1 MNIRILFASAAAVA
15 LLAVSCS
22 EMNDLHNP
30 YLERGETVYAAKV
43 DSVKALVGVNSQV
56 LDIYV
61 PSNRITRGV
70 VLWNLGQDS
79 VGFSVPDP
87 SKSPVRVVIP
97 DLSEGNYTYDI
108 VSYDAYGN
116 KSLSYEITSNVV
128 SEETMAAHKEMMVKS
143 LYYSEYDTCLKRIA
157 ARYPQASISNAQNFG
172 GGAWFMWECD
182 PLPGAKVI
190 FRYLNRDNVWTAR
203 EFAGESIRNKA
214 WESSLS
220 DALCEPK
227 GQVVFYY
234 HTVYEN
240 INFVHK
246 VSHKVDLGEEYA
258 DRWYNYETE
267 IRFDDYSYP
276 ETSDN
281 W

>member
-1 MNIRILFASAAAVA
+1 MNIRILFASAAVVA
-15 LLAVSCS
+15 LMAVSCS
-22 EMNDLHNP
+22 EMNDLHKP

-70 VLWNLGQDS
+70 ILWNLGQDS
-79 VGFSVPDP
+79 VEFSVPDP

-97 DLSEGNYTYDI
+97 GLSEGNYTYDI

-128 SEETMAAHKEMMVKS
+128 SEETMDAHKEMMVKS
-143 LYYSEYDTCLKRIA
+143 LYYSEYDACLKRIA
-157 ARYPQASISNAQNFG
+157 ARYPKASISNAQNFG
-172 GGAWFMWECD
+172 GSAWFMWECD

-190 FRYLNRDNVWTAR
+190 FRYLNRDNVWTTR
-203 EFAGESIRNKA
+203 EFAGENIRNKA

-227 GQVVFYY
+227 DQVVFYY

-258 DRWYNYETE
+258 DRWYSYETE